1 MNLPAV
7 LAVPV
12 SRRLAT
18 LADMHERLSLEDAFD
33 LLEIV
38 AVDAHN
44 ERRWAEFERER
55 SRAAI

>member
-1 MNLPAV
+1 M

-18 LADMHERLSLEDAFD
+18 LADMNERLSLEEAFN

-38 AVDAHN
+38 AIDANN

>member
-1 MNLPAV
+1 MNLSAV

-12 SRRLAT
+12 SRKLAT
-18 LADMHERLSLEDAFD
+18 LADMHERLSLEDAFN

-38 AVDAHN
+38 AIDAHN
-44 ERRWAEFERER
+44 ERSWAEFERER

>member
-18 LADMHERLSLEDAFD
+18 LADMHERLSLEDAFN

-38 AVDAHN
+38 AIDAHN
-44 ERRWAEFERER
+44 ERRWTEFER
-55 SRAAI
+55 SRAQ

>member
-1 MNLPAV
+1 M

-18 LADMHERLSLEDAFD
+18 LADMHDRLSLEDAFL

-44 ERRWAEFERER
+44 ERLWAEFQE
-55 SRAAI
+55 SH

>member
-18 LADMHERLSLEDAFD
+18 LADMNERLSLEEAFN
-33 LLEIV
+33 LLEII
-38 AVDAHN
+38 AIDAHN
-44 ERRWAEFERER
+44 ERRWGEFERER

>member
-18 LADMHERLSLEDAFD
+18 LADMHDLLSLEDAFN

-38 AVDAHN
+38 AIDAHN
-44 ERRWAEFERER
+44 ERRWAEFERN
-55 SRAAI
+55 RAQ

>member
-18 LADMHERLSLEDAFD
+18 LADMHESLSLEDAFN

-38 AVDAHN
+38 AIDAHN
-44 ERRWAEFERER
+44 ERCWAEFERER

>member
-18 LADMHERLSLEDAFD
+18 LADMHERLSLEEAFD

-38 AVDAHN
+38 AIDAHN
-44 ERRWAEFERER
+44 ERRWAEFEHER
-55 SRAAI
+55 RR

>member
-18 LADMHERLSLEDAFD
+18 LADMNERLSLEDAFN

-38 AVDAHN
+38 AIDAHN
-44 ERRWAEFERER
+44 ERCWAEFERER

>member
-1 MNLPAV
+1 M

-12 SRRLAT
+12 SRGLGT
-18 LADMHERLSLEDAFD
+18 LADMHERLSLEEAFN

-38 AVDAHN
+38 AIDAHN
-44 ERRWAEFERER
+44 ERCWAEFERER